1 MPKRTHVERE
11 KAIRMLQAN
20 VTPSV
25 IAHQFRCH
33 ATIIERL
40 RKRFW
45 QLGTMSD
52 HAHS

>member
-25 IAHQFRCH
+25 MAQQFRYQ
-33 ATIIERL
+33 ASMIERL
-40 RKRFW
+40 RKRF
-45 QLGTMSD
+45 
-52 HAHS
+52 